1 MTDQH
6 PHILTGRH
14 DGFIVAKRQTTDELR
29 ARGLCA
35 LARDLEARGFEA
47 LLELTSARTYAFA
60 YVAAPDRVTHVWGSR
75 RLVERYIAE
84 QRRARPRVQT
94 ASE

>member
-6 PHILTGRH
+6 PHILTDRH
-14 DGFIVAKRQTTDELR
+14 DFIIAKPQTTDELR

-60 YVAAPDRVTHVWGSR
+60 YVAAPDRVVHVWGSR

-84 QRRARPRVQT
+84 QRRRVQT
-94 ASE
+94 AAE